1 MKLLFICLGNICRS
15 PMAETIMRSITEK
28 AKLADK
34 IEIDS
39 AGLIGYH
46 EGEMS
51 DPRMISHAKRRGY
64 KITHISRKIR
74 RSDFEYFDKIL
85 CMDDHNFDK
94 LKDLA
99 ETNEE
104 TDKIE
109 RITDYCTRHVI
120 DHVPDPYYG
129 GAQGF
134 ENVIDILEDAC
145 SNLLNTI
152 IEEFKKEE

>member
-1 MKLLFICLGNICRS
+1 
-15 PMAETIMRSITEK
+15 MRHITEK
-28 AKLADK
+28 ANLADK

-46 EGEMS
+46 EGETS
-51 DPRMISHAKRRGY
+51 DSRMISHAKRRGY
-64 KITHISRKIR
+64 IITHISRKIR

-85 CMDDHNFDK
+85 CMDDQNFDK
-94 LKDLA
+94 LIDLS
-99 ETNEE
+99 ETKEE

-109 RITDYCTRHVI
+109 RITDYCTQHVI

-152 IEEFKKEE
+152 NEDLKKEE